1 MAFAP
6 ELMFSGSYG
15 DCMTHCSSL
24 LLHFILLGLS
34 SLYNWSTLGFDNGS
48 LTYSVTKVDG
58 WYAEIATLCSA
69 MYC

>member
-1 MAFAP
+1 
-6 ELMFSGSYG
+6 
-15 DCMTHCSSL
+15 MTHCSSL